1 MDFLVNEP
9 ADLVKEYFSG
19 FDNLWS
25 RKEQREYF
33 EKSVMGFL
41 SDTHRKN
48 IERISEK
55 IIAQDY
61 QNLHHFMTTSPW
73 SREQMNEQRISFI
86 KKSNAF
92 PNKNACLIF
101 DDSGVM
107 KRGHATENVAPQY
120 IGQVGKVANGNVFV
134 TSHLANSKRHVP
146 LDIEMFK
153 PRDKDE
159 PEDEK
164 LHRRKIDIAL
174 DLVDKAIDRGIEFK
188 YVIADAWYGSSPDFI
203 DYLEKKG
210 LTYIV
215 SIKSNRKIFY
225 KFPNEQR
232 SLEYKLSEILP
243 LIKQEQFRPIEIPL
257 SDGTILKK
265 YFVRMDLKV
274 KGLVGKRRIII
285 ESDRTT
291 NLENADIQYY
301 LSNAVMLRD
310 ANIVRQYHLRNWI
323 EVFYREVKDFIGAD
337 DYQVRSMERVM
348 RHWALCFVAYS
359 LIQWLQ
365 HGKLLKKLVKKN

>member
-1 MDFLVNEP
+1 
-9 ADLVKEYFSG
+9 
-19 FDNLWS
+19 
-25 RKEQREYF
+25 
-33 EKSVMGFL
+33 
-41 SDTHRKN
+41 
-48 IERISEK
+48 
-55 IIAQDY
+55 
-61 QNLHHFMTTSPW
+61 
-73 SREQMNEQRISFI
+73 MNEQRISFI

>member
-1 MDFLVNEP
+1 MDFLLNEP
-9 ADLVKEYFSG
+9 LELVKEYFMG
-19 FDNLWS
+19 FDKLWS

-55 IIAQDY
+55 IISQDY

-73 SREQMNEQRISFI
+73 SKEDMNELRISLV
-86 KKSNAF
+86 KKSNSF
-92 PNKNACLIF
+92 PKRNACLIF

-107 KRGHATENVAPQY
+107 KRGHATENVSPQY

-134 TSHLANSKRHVP
+134 TSHLANNKKHTP

-153 PRDKDE
+153 PRDR
-159 PEDEK
+159 EK
-164 LHRRKIDIAL
+164 PDKEGQHRRKIDIAI
-174 DLVDKAIDRGIEFK
+174 DLVRRTVERNIEFK

-203 DYLEKKG
+203 DYLESSG

-257 SDGTILKK
+257 SDGTKLKK
-265 YFVRMDLKV
+265 YYVRMDLKV

-285 ESDRTT
+285 ESDRVTD
-291 NLENADIQYY
+291 LENADIQYY

-310 ANIVRQYHLRNWI
+310 ANIIRQYHLRNWI
-323 EVFYREVKDFIGAD
+323 EVFYREVKDLIGAD

-348 RHWALCFVAYS
+348 RHWILCFVAYS

-365 HGKLLKKLVKKN
+365 HGNLLRELVKKK

>member
-9 ADLVKEYFSG
+9 VDLVKEYFSG

-55 IIAQDY
+55 IINQDY
-61 QNLHHFMTTSPW
+61 QNLHHFMTSSPW
-73 SREQMNEQRISFI
+73 SKEEMNEQRISFI

-92 PNKNACLIF
+92 PKKNACLIF

-134 TSHLANSKRHVP
+134 TSHLANSKRHTP

-153 PRDKDE
+153 PRDTDK

-164 LHRRKIDIAL
+164 PHRRKIDIAL
-174 DLVDKAIDRGIEFK
+174 DLVDKTIERGIEFK

-203 DYLEKKG
+203 DYLENKG

-243 LIKQEQFRPIEIPL
+243 LIKQEQFRPIEISL
-257 SDGTILKK
+257 SDGTTLKK

-291 NLENADIQYY
+291 DLGNADIQYY

-310 ANIVRQYHLRNWI
+310 ANIIRQYHLRNWV

-348 RHWALCFVAYS
+348 RHWTLCFVAYS

-365 HGKLLKKLVKKN
+365 HGKLLKELVKKN